1 MTPSRFLTLF
11 ILLGLVACAQP
22 APPGS
27 PPDAAATA
35 TVSLSAPPAL
45 PPRLVVSVLYFE
57 DRTRAPDLAWLR
69 KGLADMLITDL
80 SQAGGLHVVQRERL
94 EHVFRE
100 QALHAGGRVEDRTA
114 VAIGRLTGATVLLQ
128 GSATR
133 VGDVLRIDAHLLD
146 VERGTVL
153 GAASVEGGLNEAL
166 ALEKRLALRILEIL
180 RPGAEGRR
188 HPVFDGSLAPS
199 QEAAGAMY
207 EGLDATDRGNVPEAL
222 LKFESALKRD
232 PRYGEAQRRYQRT
245 LSGVDTGQL
254 RDRALDR
261 DAALV
266 DRRRLATRLADDLF
280 RDGLH
285 VTVRRGAPA
294 GGAKDG
300 AGTAFQIEIRFD
312 DQALRKLREDVGRLG
327 GSVEQQGSRLLVRA
341 SNQAEIHDAFTRA
354 AVLPRRLFL
363 HLMAPDGRRL
373 AAYSRLRRWQG
384 LDWVSLGAANEV
396 VIEAGRSM
404 RDVLVVPGLP
414 DESLFAAAQVR
425 VRFDAVPR
433 EQAQIDVELLGIN
446 DANREVLLSPRPP
459 ARKGQ
464 AEAPPEPRQKRA
476 DRIRAALQDEL
487 TRVWNPLL
495 GDRQPGSGYLP
506 SARRSAIVVAPLR
519 PEGQDLPILADGSGD
534 PAFDTA
540 CLSAWTG
547 MDRAR
552 VVEALSSPKADV
564 VPLWPLRARVYC
576 DLLKDIPSP
585 D

>member
-1 MTPSRFLTLF
+1 MRCLRHIF
-11 ILLGLVACAQP
+11 LLGLLAACAQP

-27 PPDAAATA
+27 PPDAAAVA
-35 TVSLSAPPAL
+35 SAPLSAPPAL
-45 PPRLVVSVLYFE
+45 PSRLVVSVLYFE
-57 DRTRAPDLAWLR
+57 DRTRAPELAWLR

-94 EHVFRE
+94 ENVFRE
-100 QALHAGGRVEDRTA
+100 QALQAGGRAEDRTA
-114 VAIGRLTGATVLLQ
+114 VAIGRLTGATVILQ

-153 GAASVEGGLNEAL
+153 GAASAEGGLNEAL
-166 ALEKRLALRILEIL
+166 ALKNRLASRILEIL
-180 RPGAEGRR
+180 RPGAGGHR
-188 HPVFDGSLAPS
+188 PPASDASMTPS

-254 RDRALDR
+254 RSRALAQ
-261 DAALV
+261 DAALA
-266 DRRRLATRLADDLF
+266 DKRRLATRLADDLF
-280 RDGLH
+280 RNGL
-285 VTVRRGAPA
+285 TIAVRRGAPA
-294 GGAKDG
+294 GGAKDR
-300 AGTAFQIEIRFD
+300 AGTAFQIEVRFD
-312 DQALRKLREDVGRLG
+312 EQALGKLREDVGRLG
-327 GSVEQQGSRLLVRA
+327 GLVEQQGGRLLVRA
-341 SNQAEIHDAFTRA
+341 SNQAEIHDAFARA
-354 AVLPRRLFL
+354 ALLPRRLFL
-363 HLMAPDGRRL
+363 HLVAPDGHRL
-373 AAYSRLRRWQG
+373 ASYSRLRRWQG

-404 RDVLVVPGLP
+404 TDVFVVPGLP

-446 DANREVLLSPRPP
+446 DVDREVLLSPRPL

-464 AEAPPEPRQKRA
+464 AEAPPEPRQKMA
-476 DRIRAALQDEL
+476 DRLRAALQDEL

-495 GDRQPGSGYLP
+495 GERQPGAGYLP
-506 SARRSAIVVAPLR
+506 SARRSVIVVAPLR
-519 PEGQDLPILADGSGD
+519 PDGPGLPTLADGSGD
-534 PAFDTA
+534 PAYDTA

-547 MDRAR
+547 MDRTR
-552 VVEALSSPKADV
+552 VVEALSSPKADA
-564 VPLWPLRARVYC
+564 VPLWPLRARIHC
-576 DLLKDIPSP
+576 DLLKDIPPP